1 MDENKSIAVF
11 RSSVPYRQY
20 ECWATRE
27 KKKQIIKQ
35 IECEFILKKKM
46 KKKRQQ
52 RITPEWHVCP
62 RPVNRFCALSERIDG
77 FIGVEIIIH
86 SPEKKKKKCV

>member
-1 MDENKSIAVF
+1 
-11 RSSVPYRQY
+11 
-20 ECWATRE
+20 
-27 KKKQIIKQ
+27 
-35 IECEFILKKKM
+35 M

-62 RPVNRFCALSERIDG
+62 RPVNRLCALSERIDG